1 MKKLTQALFL
11 VGGLLALI
19 GAAVY
24 ITRWPLSPYIYTI
37 GATMVAFAQVN
48 SPVDTSTVT
57 LKRLR
62 IQQIFGAILLVLAGF
77 CMFFFKRNEWIV
89 CLTIAAILELY
100 TSFRIP
106 HELEKNGK

>member
-1 MKKLTQALFL
+1 MKKLTQALFV
-11 VGGLLALI
+11 VGGLFALI

-37 GATMVAFAQVN
+37 GATMVALAQI
-48 SPVDTSTVT
+48 STPVKTSTVT

-77 CMFFFKRNEWIV
+77 CMFFFHLNEWIV
-89 CLTIAAILELY
+89 CLTVAAILELY

-106 HELEKNGK
+106 QELEKEGK